1 MLVLIYV
8 DDMIVTGNDSSS
20 MQFFVEKLHKKF
32 ALKDMGSLHH
42 FLGIEVKRDDSGMYL
57 TQSKYI
63 DELLRRTHM
72 ENTSP
77 CPTPAVVGKQCRAEE
92 GEPLQNPTIYRSTLG
107 ALQYLTNTRLDLSFI
122 VNSLSRHLQNPT
134 TLHWQ
139 GVKRILRYLQGTHD
153 MGLHIRYNND
163 ILLTGFSDADW
174 GCNLDDRRSVAGY
187 CVFFG
192 DYLVSWSSKKQ
203 NVVSRSSTE
212 SEYRALSNVA
222 CEIAWIQSLLC
233 EISFPLPMI
242 PVTWCDNSSAGALAA
257 NPVYHARTKHVDI
270 NVHFIREK
278 VLSKSIEVRFVP
290 SHDQIA
296 DCLTKPLSHTRFQFL

>member
-1 MLVLIYV
+1 
-8 DDMIVTGNDSSS
+8 
-20 MQFFVEKLHKKF
+20 
-32 ALKDMGSLHH
+32 
-42 FLGIEVKRDDSGMYL
+42 
-57 TQSKYI
+57 
-63 DELLRRTHM
+63 M

-77 CPTPAVVGKQCRAEE
+77 CPTPAVVGKQRRAEE

-107 ALQYLTNTRLDLSFI
+107 ALQYLTNTRPNLSFI

-139 GVKRILRYLQGTHD
+139 GVKRILRYLQGTLD

-163 ILLTGFSDADW
+163 LLLTGFSDADW

-187 CVFFG
+187 CVFLG

-203 NVVSRSSTE
+203 NVISRSSTD
-212 SEYRALSNVA
+212 SEYRALANVA
-222 CEIAWIQSLLC
+222 CEIAWIQSLLS

-257 NPVYHARTKHVDI
+257 NLVYHARTKHVDI
-270 NVHFIREK
+270 DVHFIREK
-278 VLSKSIEVRFVP
+278 VISKSIEVRFVP
-290 SHDQIA
+290 SHYQIA
-296 DCLTKPLSHTRFQFL
+296 DCLTKPLSHTRFQFLRDKLGIVCRPNHSKV